1 MLHPV
6 YRLATDAQQR
16 LRLGPVVA
24 RALRPT
30 VVVPREVCVFE
41 QVAAAGVAWHERAG
55 FARLQAVRLAPFTST
70 GGSATVRGRTLMM
83 WLWDGQEVDAAIA
96 AAGLDP
102 ARVVR
107 VAEPLMLALPAQDG
121 AGTLRCQGGADHVVL
136 DGGAIKASRWQ
147 ADDAR
152 GRAPPD
158 LLRRPWGRDLL
169 QAGGALGAWDAARL
183 QRVATMACWAVAFG
197 FAAYLAYWGGQWQ
210 ALEARIAAE
219 EGRATDESTDFG
231 RLFQLKQAQSADRAW
246 LDGYRRLSGSIR
258 IEPMLVALRRPLEA
272 NNLTMKELELRN
284 DDLRIVVSSAGGEID
299 LPRVLESLSALQGVE
314 SVQLRQSADT
324 QQASFTMRVGGF
336 RTGAGGTP

>member
-16 LRLGPVVA
+16 LRLGPVIA
-24 RALRPT
+24 RAWRPA
-30 VVVPREVCVFE
+30 VIVPREVCVFE

-70 GGSATVRGRTLMM
+70 GGSAVVRGQTLMM
-83 WLWDGQEVDAAIA
+83 WLWDAQEVDAALA
-96 AAGLDP
+96 DGGLDP
-102 ARVVR
+102 AQMARI
-107 VAEPLMLALPAQDG
+107 AEPLMLALPRQDG
-121 AGTLRCQGGADHVVL
+121 AAMLRCQGGTDHVVL
-136 DGGAIKASRWQ
+136 EGGAIKASRWQ
-147 ADDAR
+147 ADDAL
-152 GRAPPD
+152 GRAAPD

-183 QRVATMACWAVAFG
+183 QRALTMACWAVAFG

-210 ALEARIAAE
+210 ALETRIAAE
-219 EGRATDESTDFG
+219 EGRATDDSTDFG

-246 LDGYRRLSGSIR
+246 LDAYRRLSSSVR
-258 IEPMLVALRRPLEA
+258 IEPMLVALQRPLEA
-272 NNLTMKELELRN
+272 NNLAMKEFELRN
-284 DDLRIVVSSAGGEID
+284 EDLRIVVSSAGGEID
-299 LPRVLESLSALQGVE
+299 LPRVLEALSALPGFQ

-336 RTGAGGTP
+336 RTESVGNP